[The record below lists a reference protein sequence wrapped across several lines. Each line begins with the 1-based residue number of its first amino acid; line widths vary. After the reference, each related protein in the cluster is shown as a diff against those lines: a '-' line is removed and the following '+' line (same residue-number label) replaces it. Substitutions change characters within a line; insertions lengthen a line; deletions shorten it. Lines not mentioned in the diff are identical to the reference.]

1 MNPCEDIC
9 AFTVWGNNIIVLTY
23 GTFISFSFNSAEG
36 LFSIIKKAIKI
47 DNSRNPGPKYFFIFI
62 SVLLRFNLT
71 AHC

>member
-9 AFTVWGNNIIVLTY
+9 ALTVCGSNIIVLTY
-23 GTFISFSFNSAEG
+23 GTLISLSFSSAEG
-36 LFSIIKKAIKI
+36 LFSIIKRAIKI
-47 DNSRNPGPKYFFIFI
+47 DNSKNPGPKYFFIFI